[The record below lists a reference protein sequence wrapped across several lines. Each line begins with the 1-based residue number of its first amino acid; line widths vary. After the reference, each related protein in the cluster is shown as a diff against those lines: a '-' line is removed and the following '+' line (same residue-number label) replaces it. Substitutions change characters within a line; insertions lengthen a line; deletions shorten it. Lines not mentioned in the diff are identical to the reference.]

1 MEQPFSFIYVR
12 HHYGRETLKL
22 IKRYNVTNRKHAM
35 LVSRKIFLIKCRK
48 LLIFPSH
55 IAKGFKIVLRLLE
68 DNCELNSKILRM
80 LNNFKKRFLALEID
94 ITMWKLHRLEKELM
108 HQRTSVMDRL
118 QNYSRTFLKYQSI
131 MFKKIVTQRM
141 GVLNTKLKRLMAN
154 PANDLNI
161 GYNENAFKNLTN
173 VEFPHFAERILSL
186 GPNFAL
192 PKIPGK
198 DQLFRLI
205 ADVDYISKQ
214 DFVGD
219 DSNVIRARCA
229 NAIHNYVNYHQHVV
243 DSDSRK
249 LLRLVN
255 DTKVFLDNNGEIII
269 TKADKGNVTVAMSA
283 DEYETKMNQLLDD
296 NDTYEV
302 ITRNP
307 TNCTQVNNNEIIEKL
322 FNYQC
327 IGIGEYRR
335 CISHNALTPRIYGL
349 PKIHK
354 DGVPLRPVVS
364 YIGAPTYGTA
374 GFLSDVLYHVV
385 DKNKYYINNSYE
397 VREMIKKVKVPDG
410 YGFISLDVTALFTN
424 IPTNLVMKIIE
435 DKWNQLAGHTKI
447 SRDLF
452 LRLLKLCINANY
464 FSFRGRLFH
473 MKSGMPMGSPLSP
486 VLGDLVMERLL
497 DKVLP
502 RLKFEIPFVKKYVD
516 DLILVVPLDKHVE
529 ILEVF
534 NGFHNKLQFTME
546 TEEDNRIPFLDLW
559 LIRSGDGTISTKW
572 YHKPMASTRILN
584 GSSNH
589 HHTLKTNT
597 AYGVIH
603 RILTLSDEVYRV
615 ECIKTIFE
623 VLGLNGFPK
632 SCIKKLIGKYDKK
645 ANELNSVVEDNN
657 NNQVVPSFY
666 RSIVYVKGLTE
677 RISGIIRKEKD
688 NIGIGYKSMNTL
700 NNVIFTKTKD
710 KLSDSLKCNLI
721 YKIPCID
728 CEYCYVG
735 QTGNFLKTRLSGH
748 MSDVRL
754 NKIEKSPLAEHM
766 SAFHHTLDF
775 CNVKILSFVENLR
788 KRLTM
793 EMCYIKY
800 NKTFN
805 RHFDLQYWN
814 SAYSSLLWKIGFN
827 EKKMIQKYEGT
838 A

>member
-1 MEQPFSFIYVR
+1 M
-12 HHYGRETLKL
+12 
-22 IKRYNVTNRKHAM
+22 
-35 LVSRKIFLIKCRK
+35 
-48 LLIFPSH
+48 
-55 IAKGFKIVLRLLE
+55 
-68 DNCELNSKILRM
+68 LNS
-80 LNNFKKRFLALEID
+80 FKKRFLSLEID
-94 ITMWKLHRLEKELM
+94 ITMWKLHRMEEELR
-108 HQRTSVMDRL
+108 HQRTSLMDRL

-131 MFKKIVTQRM
+131 MFKKLVTQRM
-141 GVLNTKLKRLMAN
+141 GVLNMKVKRLMVN

-161 GYNENAFKNLTN
+161 GYNESAFKNLTN
-173 VEFPHFAERILSL
+173 VEFPHNVERILAL

-205 ADVDYISKQ
+205 ADVDYIAKQ
-214 DFVGD
+214 DFVGEG
-219 DSNVIRARCA
+219 SNVIRARCA
-229 NAIHNYVNYHQHVV
+229 NAIHNYVNYHQRGV

-255 DTKVFLDNNGEIII
+255 DTKLFLDNKCDIII
-269 TKADKGNVTVAMSA
+269 TKADKGNVTVAMMT

-296 NDTYEV
+296 NNTYEV
-302 ITRNP
+302 ITKNP

-322 FNYQC
+322 FDYQC
-327 IGIGEYRR
+327 IGIGEYRK

-354 DGVPLRPVVS
+354 DGIPLRPVVS

-447 SRDLF
+447 SRDQF

-546 TEEDNRIPFLDLW
+546 KEEHNRIPFLDLW

-584 GSSNH
+584 GNSNH
-589 HHTLKTNT
+589 HQTLKMNT

-615 ECIKTIFE
+615 ECIKTIFD

-632 SCIKKLIGKYDKK
+632 SCIKKLIEKYDKK
-645 ANELNSVVEDNN
+645 VKVLNSGVGGTN
-657 NNQVVPSFY
+657 NNQVVPDFY
-666 RSIVYVKGLTE
+666 RSIVYIKGLTE

-688 NIGIGYKSMNTL
+688 GIGIGYKSLHTL

-735 QTGNFLKTRLSGH
+735 QTGNFLKTRMSGH
-748 MSDVRL
+748 MSDIRL

-766 SAFHHTLDF
+766 SEFHHTLDF

-793 EMCYIKY
+793 EMCYIKF

-814 SAYSSLLWKIGFN
+814 SAYSSLLWKIGVN
-827 EKKMIQKYEGT
+827 EKKMIQKYGGT